1 MRKEFL
7 ADVRA
12 DVDRLAELWRK
23 IEWLYENA
31 VANLDALEIADTEDG
46 DTESDYLFAISTGIQ
61 QAMDECVEF
70 DAHFRKKV
78 RCERGG
84 RGMNRNNVTLL
95 IGMIRAAN
103 GAVSY
108 IQQMAYALEYDGEV
122 AELIADSLHEAYVAI
137 EAAGDKLYEYRATKA
152 ED

>member
-46 DTESDYLFAISTGIQ
+46 DTESDYLFAVSTGIR

-70 DAHFRKKV
+70 DAHFRKKY
-78 RCERGG
+78 
-84 RGMNRNNVTLL
+84 
-95 IGMIRAAN
+95 
-103 GAVSY
+103 GAK
-108 IQQMAYALEYDGEV
+108 EEGE
-122 AELIADSLHEAYVAI
+122 A
-137 EAAGDKLYEYRATKA
+137 
-152 ED
+152 